1 MYFLPLYGILRSIL
15 DKTYG
20 IIIMFVSIICLLV
33 IPFIEK
39 SNIRGKAFKPM
50 NRIFFWIFTFNFL
63 YLGFLG
69 SQNPSYPYIEL
80 VFCAPIFIYYISFS
94 FYHYLLSLKEHT
106 CMLK

>member
-39 SNIRGKAFKPM
+39 SNIRGKAFKPA

-69 SQNPSYPYIEL
+69 SQNPSYPYIEMVYYVL
-80 VFCAPIFIYYISFS
+80 TFIYYTSS
-94 FYHYLLSLKEHT
+94 YFYH
-106 CMLK
+106 

>member
-39 SNIRGKAFKPM
+39 SNIKGKAFKPA

-80 VFCAPIFIYYISFS
+80 VYFAHIYIYYTFSS
-94 FYHYLLSLKEHT
+94 FYRCQLFLKEHIY
-106 CMLK
+106 MLK

>member
-50 NRIFFWIFTFNFL
+50 NRIFFWIFVFNFL

-80 VFCAPIFIYYISFS
+80 V
-94 FYHYLLSLKEHT
+94 
-106 CMLK
+106 